1 MRSAANMIRTS
12 VFHLLSSAMVKA
24 ARALAMT
31 VSMAILTAS
40 ASWLFTKLYLSAN
53 TPPYDAQWSESGRC
67 YINAYIPKFS
77 SLGVLGKTV
86 KLFSSD
92 SFFRVYDKN
101 GVLLKSS
108 EWLLWQ
114 REFAELEKAI
124 WVNGNAIYPTD
135 SGYAGWTLPE
145 CN

>member
-1 MRSAANMIRTS
+1 MNKKYLLIALTIFITCFS
-12 VFHLLSSAMVKA
+12 VSG
-24 ARALAMT
+24 
-31 VSMAILTAS
+31 
-40 ASWLFTKLYLSAN
+40 SWLFTKLRLSS
-53 TPPYDAQWSESGRC
+53 TTEPYMTYWNEARTC
-67 YINAYIPKFS
+67 YINAYIPRFS
-77 SLGVLGKTV
+77 SLGALGKTI

-124 WVNGNAIYPTD
+124 WVNGHAIYPTD
-135 SGYAGWTLPE
+135 SGYASWTLPE